1 MNVSFLCPFS
11 HFPCSSLLSAHFFV
25 FSFPSYLL
33 DIISHG
39 TTSSFSR
46 PALGTMEEDEL
57 VYILG
62 LTDHL
67 ENHGFF
73 LSCPPSLVPIMK
85 LGIWVSVWR
94 REIDRQ
100 ERGEVTFSELE
111 FRS

>member
-1 MNVSFLCPFS
+1 
-11 HFPCSSLLSAHFFV
+11 
-25 FSFPSYLL
+25 
-33 DIISHG
+33 
-39 TTSSFSR
+39 
-46 PALGTMEEDEL
+46 MEEDEL
-57 VYILG
+57 VYIVG

-73 LSCPPSLVPIMK
+73 LSCPPSLVPIMR